1 MNSKKQWERFL
12 NLGGGKL
19 ISQNIVVGHALKIV
33 VGILLLFVNVAS
45 AGVIKLGY
53 NNKKG
58 DLKI

>member
-1 MNSKKQWERFL
+1 MGIL

-33 VGILLLFVNVAS
+33 VGIVLILLFASVAS
-45 AGVIKLGY
+45 AVTDIIIKLGY